1 MCKWCAKKQRT
12 CSAVESSHLSI
23 CPAHLVTPWKALH
36 NIVVRPQLTGG
47 VRRCWCLGLFSCQ
60 QMKSHSDDTGWRCGL
75 HHIFTTFLKQGVN
88 KARDSVLDGASHFPR
103 PSVSAAPHD
112 LMLKSMTANNRRIF
126 ESSSVCFV
134 RDFMNEPTFQV
145 FYSSLALMMQLSECN
160 QAQQAFMGLKL
171 EGKSFPVLGVGG
183 GTLRLGGLWTRK
195 SNSNENSCDLIL
207 RPEEKAE

>member
-1 MCKWCAKKQRT
+1 MF
-12 CSAVESSHLSI
+12 SSWFQPSFHLS
-23 CPAHLVTPWKALH
+23 CPPGNSWEGLAQYRCWATVD
-36 NIVVRPQLTGG
+36 GG
-47 VRRCWCLGLFSCQ
+47 GRCWCLGLFSCQ
-60 QMKSHSDDTGWRCGL
+60 QMKSHSDDTWWRCGL

-88 KARDSVLDGASHFPR
+88 KARDSVLDGASHFLR
-103 PSVSAAPHD
+103 PSVSATPHD
-112 LMLKSMTANNRRIF
+112 LMLKSMTAKNRCIL

-145 FYSSLALMMQLSECN
+145 FYSALALMMRLSACN

-207 RPEEKAE
+207 RLVEKAE